1 MDYGIISVIPVVV
14 MVVGSLITK
23 RMIEM
28 SIISSVL
35 AGILL
40 FKKDFFVGYLGTQ
53 FYETLGGDTYSAI
66 FFILLG
72 FGAIIEI
79 ASKSGALNGFAK
91 VLGKYAN
98 SRKKSLLIT
107 YLLQWILFADDYLMT
122 LGSCYSMRTITDEN
136 KVPREHLS
144 LMGTIAANNVT
155 SFVPM
160 SSFAV
165 FAIATMAAYKYT
177 LVDYIRTMPYM
188 IGCIVAEVILLLLCV
203 GLFPKMG
210 PLKSAYKRVDEGGST
225 LYIPDEVDQA
235 IDEKLEEIEEDDSGV
250 GAHYFFIPLVV
261 LIVAAVTA
269 VLMDLDATVEIGMFL
284 ALITQFIMLVGKKH
298 MTAAEFFEHMLD
310 GFKGMAMIAFV
321 IFMVCTMADMC
332 TKMGIA
338 DFLIGVVVGNVPTWI
353 LPAMFMLAV
362 WVVCLTTDGWA
373 TIALAVPIMIP
384 MAQAAGIPI
393 ELAYGAII
401 SGYGLGVPSC
411 LFCDSLFMASACTG
425 VPNDRELKV
434 NMPYT
439 LTMLIIS
446 VVAFC
451 IVTMVVV

>member
-136 KVPREHLS
+136 KVPERAS
-144 LMGTIAANNVT
+144 V
-155 SFVPM
+155 
-160 SSFAV
+160 
-165 FAIATMAAYKYT
+165 
-177 LVDYIRTMPYM
+177 
-188 IGCIVAEVILLLLCV
+188 
-203 GLFPKMG
+203 
-210 PLKSAYKRVDEGGST
+210 
-225 LYIPDEVDQA
+225 
-235 IDEKLEEIEEDDSGV
+235 
-250 GAHYFFIPLVV
+250 
-261 LIVAAVTA
+261 
-269 VLMDLDATVEIGMFL
+269 
-284 ALITQFIMLVGKKH
+284 
-298 MTAAEFFEHMLD
+298 
-310 GFKGMAMIAFV
+310 
-321 IFMVCTMADMC
+321 
-332 TKMGIA
+332 
-338 DFLIGVVVGNVPTWI
+338 
-353 LPAMFMLAV
+353 
-362 WVVCLTTDGWA
+362 
-373 TIALAVPIMIP
+373 
-384 MAQAAGIPI
+384 
-393 ELAYGAII
+393 AYG
-401 SGYGLGVPSC
+401 
-411 LFCDSLFMASACTG
+411 
-425 VPNDRELKV
+425 NDRSKQR
-434 NMPYT
+434 Y
-439 LTMLIIS
+439 IICTDVQFLLFLPLQPWQHTS
-446 VVAFC
+446 ILWSITFVRC
-451 IVTMVVV
+451 RT